1 MSYHL
6 FTRVALAA
14 FAAALVGLVYWV
26 SSQTLFAASEA
37 AEPSVEGRIH
47 LTASDHPEQQPP
59 APADPTQLT
68 QALSV
73 AETPEQP
80 SDAPEA
86 KTEAVPAP
94 MTDSALP
101 APTPVESTT
110 PASTVAR

>member
-26 SSQTLFAASEA
+26 SSQTLFSTSAEA
-37 AEPSVEGRIH
+37 ESGVEERIQ
-47 LTASDHPEQQPP
+47 LTATDHPEQQPP
-59 APADPTQLT
+59 APADPAQLT

-80 SDAPEA
+80 SDALEDKA
-86 KTEAVPAP
+86 ATAPAP